1 MKKSLLDR
9 IEKLAGATGFDPI
22 DIYFS
27 TVDRDGVV
35 KGKPEYFISVMPGGK
50 PCRQL
55 KESEHKIILPL

>member
-9 IEKLAGATGFDPI
+9 IEKLAGSAGGEPI
-22 DIYFS
+22 DIFFS
-27 TVDRDGVV
+27 TVDRDGF
-35 KGKPEYFISVMPGGK
+35 KSEPEYFISVMTGGK